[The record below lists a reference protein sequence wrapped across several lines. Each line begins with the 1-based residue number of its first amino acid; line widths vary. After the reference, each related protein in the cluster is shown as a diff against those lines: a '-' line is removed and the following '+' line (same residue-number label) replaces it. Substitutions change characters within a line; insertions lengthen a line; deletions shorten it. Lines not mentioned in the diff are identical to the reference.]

1 MVSAPVMDMDSC
13 AGMENAIN
21 APPVL
26 NYVSLTN
33 ELGMAGVSVGT
44 PVFRNSLISAE
55 NVTMASA
62 LSRNCQCPATNCLAS
77 SPFFSVFP

>member
-1 MVSAPVMDMDSC
+1 MDLDSG

-21 APPVL
+21 APPGL
-26 NYVSLTN
+26 NGVSLTN
-33 ELGMAGVSVGT
+33 ELGKAGVSVGT

-77 SPFFSVFP
+77 SALFSDFP